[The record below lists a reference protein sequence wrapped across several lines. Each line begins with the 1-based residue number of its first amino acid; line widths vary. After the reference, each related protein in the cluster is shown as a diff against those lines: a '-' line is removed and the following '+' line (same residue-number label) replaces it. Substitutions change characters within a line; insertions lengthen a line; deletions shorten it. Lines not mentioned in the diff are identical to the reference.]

1 MACDSMP
8 RRISI
13 AALGLCLLTAAALH
27 GCTSRL
33 GEGTEPMD
41 CSDYADND
49 ADGLFDCA
57 DPGCEAAPACQPP
70 PLSDAFELG
79 PQLECM
85 SPYEGIDRFSEE
97 GLQRGLTVIV
107 EEGGN
112 GGSTVPRRALGGA
125 LALSDLDGD
134 GDFDII
140 QGPKTFYENDGAAHF
155 TELPGLT
162 TEDSPTDTDYMAA
175 VDLDGDGLPELIGA
189 RNIPP
194 EIVPQVWHNLG
205 DFQFEQIQ
213 QLDVPH
219 SGHELS
225 NQTISLADIDGD
237 NDLDLAYITGGVD
250 PSTGGGYPTTLY
262 RYDFEAGLFEQWF
275 HLYADSDSSPAS
287 DVSSQVGLFTDHD
300 RDGDPDLYIAND
312 FGNLGFPSAL
322 WRNDGPQEG
331 AQEPAMIEYGAQ
343 VYADLKMNA
352 MGIDSIDLNHDGRLD
367 YCLTDVGLPRCLQ
380 SRTEDGSYVQVGY
393 NLGLLPDGTTP
404 QSAITTVG
412 WSFDFADLDN
422 DSWVEAVHASAPD
435 STSLEIGWDEF
446 GDLLWQGSEDG
457 LFTDV
462 SALTGFDSLDANFG
476 MVTGDLDGDGWLEIV
491 VAGPGNPPRLH
502 MNRCGSN
509 SWVEVE
515 LVGPPGNSEGYGALV
530 EVDLGDRTE
539 LRELHNLRAT
549 SQGPSRLHFGLGT
562 LETISSL
569 RVHWPDGE
577 LTEGHGIGAR
587 RLITVTHSGATP

>member
-1 MACDSMP
+1 MP

-322 WRNDGPQEG
+322 WRNDGTDGSGTPVQRRSTGGRSRACDDRIWRTGLRRPEDERHGYRQHRPQPRW
-331 AQEPAMIEYGAQ
+331 ATRLLSDRRRLTSMSSEPNRRWKLCSGGLQ
-343 VYADLKMNA
+343 PGPTPRWDYATVCDN
-352 MGIDSIDLNHDGRLD
+352 DGRLVFR
-367 YCLTDVGLPRCLQ
+367 LRRPRQ
-380 SRTEDGSYVQVGY
+380 RQ
-393 NLGLLPDGTTP
+393 LGR
-404 QSAITTVG
+404 S
-412 WSFDFADLDN
+412 
-422 DSWVEAVHASAPD
+422 
-435 STSLEIGWDEF
+435 STR
-446 GDLLWQGSEDG
+446 
-457 LFTDV
+457 V
-462 SALTGFDSLDANFG
+462 STGQHLARD
-476 MVTGDLDGDGWLEIV
+476 WL
-491 VAGPGNPPRLH
+491 G
-502 MNRCGSN
+502 
-509 SWVEVE
+509 
-515 LVGPPGNSEGYGALV
+515 
-530 EVDLGDRTE
+530 
-539 LRELHNLRAT
+539 
-549 SQGPSRLHFGLGT
+549 
-562 LETISSL
+562 
-569 RVHWPDGE
+569 
-577 LTEGHGIGAR
+577 
-587 RLITVTHSGATP
+587 